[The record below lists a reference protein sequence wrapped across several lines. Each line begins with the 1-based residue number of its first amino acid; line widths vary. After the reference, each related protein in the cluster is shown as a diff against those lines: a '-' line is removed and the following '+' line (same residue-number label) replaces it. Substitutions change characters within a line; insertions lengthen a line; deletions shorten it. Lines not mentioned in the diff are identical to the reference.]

1 MAPLGRSL
9 ALLAALSLPATAT
22 ATATAQVR
30 GLPIVNSGIR
40 NGGGVAADVGFG
52 NDASGTGTTLGL
64 TATTGMGFIGASASV
79 SRGSN
84 QGNSVWS
91 QAVALSFRLLGG
103 PMMPFRLTLQAGAG
117 RWGEGVVETV
127 RLPVSLGV
135 AAVIPVP
142 GVAIRP
148 WLAPRLDYQ
157 STTFENSDLS
167 RTEFGL
173 SGGLEVAL
181 LNGVTIRT
189 AYDRLFIDGDPGIL
203 SVGVGMSLGR

>member
-1 MAPLGRSL
+1 MAPLTRSL
-9 ALLAALSLPATAT
+9 ALVAALTFPVV
-22 ATATAQVR
+22 ATAQVR
-30 GLPIVNSGIR
+30 GLPLVNSGIR
-40 NGGGVAADVGFG
+40 NGGSLAADMGFG
-52 NDASGTGTTLGL
+52 NDAAGTGTTLGI
-64 TATTGMGFIGASASV
+64 TATTGMGFIGASAAV
-79 SRGSN
+79 SRGRN
-84 QGNSVWS
+84 LDNTVWS
-91 QAVALSFRLLGG
+91 QAVSLSFRLVGG
-103 PMMPFRLTLQAGAG
+103 AMAPFRVTLQAGAG

-148 WLAPRLDYQ
+148 WLAPRIDYQ

-181 LNGVTIRT
+181 LNGITMRT